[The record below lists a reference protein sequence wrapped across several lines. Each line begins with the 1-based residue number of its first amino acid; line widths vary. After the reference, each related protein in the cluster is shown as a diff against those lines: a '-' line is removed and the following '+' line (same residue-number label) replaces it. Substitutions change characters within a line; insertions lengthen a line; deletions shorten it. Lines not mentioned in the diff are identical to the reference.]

1 MNSQRKVLISLFCIL
16 YFVSISNLVFAQEC
30 LCPEKPCPGGLVPC
44 GRRCDDPNTKI
55 CECWPCT
62 FCHIFVLI
70 KRIFEF
76 LLTAI
81 AFPVLIITLM
91 LSGFFYL
98 TSGGNPKILQKAK
111 TTLTTGVIGF
121 AIAFGSWII
130 VNTVITILIGG
141 SKGLLS
147 TPKTGVP
154 IFDQV
159 IGVLDSLVG
168 RPWYEVTCPIPKIE
182 EEKMLK
188 PKK

>member
-1 MNSQRKVLISLFCIL
+1 MDVLKQVLIFLFL
-16 YFVSISNLVFAQEC
+16 LFYFALTLNLAFAQEC
-30 LCPEKPCPGGLVPC
+30 LCPEKDCPGGLVPC

-62 FCHIFVLI
+62 FCHVFVLI

-76 LLTAI
+76 LLTTI
-81 AFPVLIITLM
+81 VFPIFIITLIV
-91 LSGFFYL
+91 SGLFYL
-98 TSGGNPKILQKAK
+98 TSGGKPKTLEKAK
-111 TTLTTGVIGF
+111 TILTTGLIGF

-130 VNTVITILIGG
+130 VNTAITVLTGG
-141 SKGLLS
+141 TKGLLS
-147 TPKTGVP
+147 TPETGVP

-182 EEKMLK
+182 EEEVIK